1 MSDKEK
7 LHFKLGL
14 SRSNTNKD
22 IHFNLYL
29 NSTLQVDSYLNS
41 EANTTQYFEFDA
53 EIAEGDHELK
63 VVFLNKESSDTIQDD
78 NGIIVS
84 DLLLNIDE
92 IEIDEI
98 ELATLKWSES
108 VYTPDYPLDYLDET
122 QKQIT
127 SVDNCVNL
135 GWNGTWKLKFQSPFY
150 LWLLEKF

>member
-22 IHFNLYL
+22 IHFNVYL

-98 ELATLKWSES
+98 ELATLK
-108 VYTPDYPLDYLDET
+108 
-122 QKQIT
+122 
-127 SVDNCVNL
+127 
-135 GWNGTWKLKFQSPFY
+135 
-150 LWLLEKF
+150 